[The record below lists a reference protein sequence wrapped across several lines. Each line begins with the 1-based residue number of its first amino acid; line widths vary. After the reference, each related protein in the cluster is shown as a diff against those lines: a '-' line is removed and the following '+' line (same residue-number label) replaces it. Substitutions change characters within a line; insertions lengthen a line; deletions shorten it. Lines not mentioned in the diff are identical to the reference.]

1 MPTDGP
7 SSGPSVWPPNLGQAF
22 PNGAAFPGFTQ
33 YKGPQH
39 TLSRL
44 PHGGH
49 GQHEQE
55 REPERM
61 GGPRGCWCSD
71 RELRALA
78 TNRPSP
84 PRDHPPLPALRREL
98 EEEEK
103 ERRSGPGR
111 LWAGSREGGQSKNAR
126 RRDESHLLQQT
137 QGDTCKGGKTAASM
151 GEPGACGG
159 PPASARAPDRQ
170 RSEGLTLEAEEPA
183 RPGRNPAPTSRPWIL
198 GLSKQ

>member
-22 PNGAAFPGFTQ
+22 TNGAAFPGFTQ

-39 TLSRL
+39 TPTRL

-61 GGPRGCWCSD
+61 GGPGGCWCSD
-71 RELRALA
+71 RELKALA

-111 LWAGSREGGQSKNAR
+111 LWAGSREWGQSKNAR

-137 QGDTCKGGKTAASM
+137 QGTHAKG
-151 GEPGACGG
+151 
-159 PPASARAPDRQ
+159 ARRQ
-170 RSEGLTLEAEEPA
+170 RPWGS
-183 RPGRNPAPTSRPWIL
+183 PAPAGAPRPL
-198 GLSKQ
+198 PELLTDSAVRA

>member
-1 MPTDGP
+1 M
-7 SSGPSVWPPNLGQAF
+7 WPPNSGQAF
-22 PNGAAFPGFTQ
+22 TNGAAFPGFTQ

-39 TLSRL
+39 TPTRL

-61 GGPRGCWCSD
+61 GGPGGCWCSD
-71 RELRALA
+71 RELRAPA

-84 PRDHPPLPALRREL
+84 PRNHSTLPALRREL

-111 LWAGSREGGQSKNAR
+111 LWAGSREGGQSENAR

-137 QGDTCKGGKTAASM
+137 QGDTSKGGKTAASR

-159 PPASARAPDRQ
+159 PPASAQAPDRQ
-170 RSEGLTLEAEEPA
+170 RSEGLTLEAEELSG
-183 RPGRNPAPTSRPWIL
+183 PGRNPAPASRPSIL
-198 GLSKQ
+198 GLSQQ

>member
-1 MPTDGP
+1 MFVPELGRRRRRRRGQDSAEGRPPTVPTDGP

-22 PNGAAFPGFTQ
+22 TNGAAFPGFTQ

-39 TLSRL
+39 TPTRL

-61 GGPRGCWCSD
+61 GGPGGCWCSD
-71 RELRALA
+71 RELKALA

-103 ERRSGPGR
+103 ERATAPVCSGEVSWVTLMQDLPTPPSGLCHR
-111 LWAGSREGGQSKNAR
+111 LWS
-126 RRDESHLLQQT
+126 
-137 QGDTCKGGKTAASM
+137 
-151 GEPGACGG
+151 
-159 PPASARAPDRQ
+159 PAVQPQAHC
-170 RSEGLTLEAEEPA
+170 
-183 RPGRNPAPTSRPWIL
+183 W
-198 GLSKQ
+198 GLSSACPHPSAVLPRRH

>member
-1 MPTDGP
+1 
-7 SSGPSVWPPNLGQAF
+7 
-22 PNGAAFPGFTQ
+22 
-33 YKGPQH
+33 
-39 TLSRL
+39 
-44 PHGGH
+44 
-49 GQHEQE
+49 
-55 REPERM
+55 M
-61 GGPRGCWCSD
+61 GGPGGCWCSD
-71 RELRALA
+71 RELKALA

-111 LWAGSREGGQSKNAR
+111 LWAGSREWGQSKNAR

-159 PPASARAPDRQ
+159 PPAS
-170 RSEGLTLEAEEPA
+170 
-183 RPGRNPAPTSRPWIL
+183 
-198 GLSKQ
+198 